1 MIMMV
6 SILLVPYVF
15 SALYV
20 DKVIEVARMELGWEV
35 DYVREAECSN
45 KFR

>member
-1 MIMMV
+1 MMV
-6 SILLVPYVF
+6 SILFVRVLF
-15 SALYV
+15 TALYV